1 MLFLKWLRLLDACF
15 SSDLEWAVS
24 DAREDRLAAIRA
36 AGVRVRDA
44 GKGAGAHML
53 RGAEWQWSGSVAEVF
68 LQTSFIVRWL
78 YEL

>member
-1 MLFLKWLRLLDACF
+1 M
-15 SSDLEWAVS
+15 S

-53 RGAEWQWSGSVAEVF
+53 RGAEWQ
-68 LQTSFIVRWL
+68 
-78 YEL
+78 